1 MTVNDAFNKIRA
13 FSSNPGAYL
22 FFQNKRLKVYY
33 ASKDFV
39 KNPRNKFIRWKTLRC
54 WLSIRIKKESEIA
67 KITFREKFLLKFM
80 CKCFHTFFVI

>member
-1 MTVNDAFNKIRA
+1 MAPKLEKQSALIEQDLTVNDAFNKIRA

-39 KNPRNKFIRWKTLRC
+39 KNAPEIN
-54 WLSIRIKKESEIA
+54 LSDGKLYAVDYQFESKKRV
-67 KITFREKFLLKFM
+67 KLQK
-80 CKCFHTFFVI
+80 